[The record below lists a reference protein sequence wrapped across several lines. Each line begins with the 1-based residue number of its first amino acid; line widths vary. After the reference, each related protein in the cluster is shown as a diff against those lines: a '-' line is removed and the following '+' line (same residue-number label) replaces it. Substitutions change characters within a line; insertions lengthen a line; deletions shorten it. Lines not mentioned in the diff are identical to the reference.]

1 MVFVI
6 TIRQSKSVYV
16 GVSGG
21 VDSSVALLLLQQQ
34 QYQLHGVFMKNWE
47 ADDTD
52 EYCAAAVDLAD
63 AESVCSQ
70 LKIPLDSVNFSDQY
84 WDRVFEY
91 FLSEYKAGR
100 TPNPDVLCNKE
111 IKFKAFLDYAL
122 SKGADYV
129 AMGHYARVK
138 KTADEYQLLKA
149 KDSNKDQ
156 SYFLHLLNQHQ
167 LSKSLFP
174 LGDLNKTHVRQ
185 LATDNNFITQNKK
198 DSTGICFIGE
208 RRFKDFLQQFIP
220 AQRGIMQT
228 PDGTEIGHH
237 DGLMYYTIGQRKGL
251 HIGGKQ
257 QGDGSPWYVADKLI
271 DKNILVVVQ
280 GNEHALL
287 YKKTLTATKL
297 HWISGNPPELPYKC
311 KAKTRY
317 RQEDEV
323 CTITDID
330 NDKCTV
336 KFENPQWAITPG
348 QSVVFYNGDICL
360 GGGIIDNDLG
370 LFSGS

>member
-1 MVFVI
+1 
-6 TIRQSKSVYV
+6 
-16 GVSGG
+16 
-21 VDSSVALLLLQQQ
+21 
-34 QYQLHGVFMKNWE
+34 MKNWE

-70 LKIPLDSVNFSDQY
+70 LNIPLTSVNFSDQY

-122 SKGADYV
+122 KQGANYV
-129 AMGHYARVK
+129 AMGHYARIHNQNG
-138 KTADEYQLLKA
+138 EFQLLKA
-149 KDSNKDQ
+149 KDENKDQ

-174 LGDLNKTHVRQ
+174 LGELPKTQVREI
-185 LATDNNFITQNKK
+185 ATENNFVTQNKK

-220 AQRGIMQT
+220 AQRGLMQT
-228 PDGTEIGHH
+228 PEGEQIGHH

-251 HIGGKQ
+251 HIGGQQ
-257 QGDGSPWYVADKLI
+257 QGDGSPWYVADKI
-271 DKNILVVVQ
+271 VAKNILIVVQ
-280 GNEHALL
+280 GSDNPLL
-287 YKKTLTATKL
+287 YKKTLSAIKL
-297 HWISGNPPELPYKC
+297 HWISGHPPTIPFTC
-311 KAKTRY
+311 TAKTRY
-317 RQEDEV
+317 RQADEA
-323 CTITDID
+323 CTITSIT
-330 NDKCTV
+330 NGLCHV
-336 KFENPQWAITPG
+336 EFENPQWAITPG
-348 QSVVFYNGDICL
+348 QSVVFYDGDICL
-360 GGGIIDNDLG
+360 GGGIIDK
-370 LFSGS
+370 

>member
-1 MVFVI
+1 M
-6 TIRQSKSVYV
+6 TTQQTKSVYV

-34 QYQLHGVFMKNWE
+34 NYQLHGVFMKNWE

-52 EYCAAAVDLAD
+52 EYCAAAADLAD

-70 LKIPLDSVNFSDQY
+70 LNIPLDSVNFSDQY

-111 IKFKAFLDYAL
+111 IKFKAFLDYAIA
-122 SKGADYV
+122 KGADYV
-129 AMGHYARVK
+129 AMGHYARIEK
-138 KTADEYQLLKA
+138 QGKELKLLKA
-149 KDSNKDQ
+149 KDSDKDQ

-167 LSKSLFP
+167 LSKSIFP
-174 LGDLNKTHVRQ
+174 LGELNKNKVRKI
-185 LATDNNFITQNKK
+185 AAENNFITQNKK

-228 PDGTEIGHH
+228 ADGEDIGHH

-257 QGDGSPWYVADKLI
+257 KGDGSPWYVADKIL
-271 DKNILVVVQ
+271 DKNILIVVQ
-280 GNEHALL
+280 GNQHPLL
-287 YKKTLTATKL
+287 YKKTLSATML
-297 HWISGNPPELPYKC
+297 HWISGNPPVVPFTC

-317 RQEDEV
+317 RQEDEA
-323 CTITDID
+323 CTITQLD
-330 NDKCTV
+330 NDACIV
-336 KFENPQWAITPG
+336 EFERPQWAITPG
-348 QSVVFYNGDICL
+348 QSVVFYSGDVCL
-360 GGGIIDNDLG
+360 GGGIIDNDKLTN
-370 LFSGS
+370 L

>member
-1 MVFVI
+1 M
-6 TIRQSKSVYV
+6 
-16 GVSGG
+16 SGG
-21 VDSSVALLLLQQQ
+21 VDSSVALLLLKQQH
-34 QYQLHGVFMKNWE
+34 YHLHGVFMKNWE

-52 EYCAAAVDLAD
+52 EYCAAAADLAD
-63 AESVCSQ
+63 AESVCAQ
-70 LKIPLDSVNFSDQY
+70 LAIPLTSVNFSDQY

-122 SKGADYV
+122 EQGADYV
-129 AMGHYARVK
+129 AMGHYARVANK
-138 KTADEYQLLKA
+138 NGEFQLLKA

-174 LGDLNKTHVRQ
+174 LGELAKTQVREM
-185 LATDNNFITQNKK
+185 AAKNNFITQNKK

-220 AQRGIMQT
+220 AQRGVMQT
-228 PDGTEIGHH
+228 PEGKKIGHH

-251 HIGGKQ
+251 HIGGQQ
-257 QGDGSPWYVADKLI
+257 QGDGSPWYVADKI
-271 DKNILVVVQ
+271 VDKNTLIVVQ
-280 GNEHALL
+280 GSDSPLL
-287 YKKTLTATKL
+287 YKKSLNAIKL
-297 HWISGNPPELPYKC
+297 HWISGHAPDIPYTC
-311 KAKTRY
+311 TAKTRY
-317 RQEDEV
+317 RQADEV
-323 CTITDID
+323 CTITSI
-330 NDKCTV
+330 NGKQQCSV

-360 GGGIIDNDLG
+360 GGGIIDK
-370 LFSGS
+370 